1 MFFFI
6 SLELD
11 SPILLYIC
19 YIENSSNDI
28 LHKFI
33 FCINLKKESYVNDDR
48 LVIVRWTINLR
59 VSFLVDHFL
68 SLLNIVAVFFFF
80 SFLCFGWKIRWL
92 EKQLPFLFTCLL
104 FCDFLLSSVFFIS
117 SINNLPSMVTW
128 FSLILVTSFIH
139 QWPEGHVLNGHIG
152 ILAFCHGWLVPM
164 IFKVN
169 FFKSAFSDL
178 W

>member
-1 MFFFI
+1 MFKKCAGLSCPCSYNEWGVKLLSFKSVIQVLLWCFFLSVWNLI
-6 SLELD
+6 ALV
-11 SPILLYIC
+11 LLYIC

-80 SFLCFGWKIRWL
+80 LFFVLDGRSGGLKNSSLSFLLVCYFV
-92 EKQLPFLFTCLL
+92 T
-104 FCDFLLSSVFFIS
+104 FCCPVY
-117 SINNLPSMVTW
+117 
-128 FSLILVTSFIH
+128 FSY
-139 QWPEGHVLNGHIG
+139 Q
-152 ILAFCHGWLVPM
+152 A
-164 IFKVN
+164 
-169 FFKSAFSDL
+169 
-178 W
+178 